1 MSEQQSGQQ
10 PQGQPKMLR
19 LRLIRSGIGAPQ
31 KIKLVLRGLGFGKL
45 QRIIERPDTPAS
57 RGMIFK
63 VSHLVEI
70 VE

>member
-1 MSEQQSGQQ
+1 MSEQQ
-10 PQGQPKMLR
+10 PKMIR
-19 LRLIRSGIGAPQ
+19 IRLIRSGIGSPQ

-45 QRIIERPDTPAS
+45 QRVIERPATPAI

-63 VSHLVEI
+63 VSHLVEV

>member
-1 MSEQQSGQQ
+1 MSEQK
-10 PQGQPKMLR
+10 PKTIR
-19 LRLIRSGIGAPQ
+19 LKLVRSGIGCPL
-31 KIKLVLRGLGFGKL
+31 KLRLVLRGLGFGKL
-45 QRIIERPDTPAS
+45 QRVIERPDTDAI